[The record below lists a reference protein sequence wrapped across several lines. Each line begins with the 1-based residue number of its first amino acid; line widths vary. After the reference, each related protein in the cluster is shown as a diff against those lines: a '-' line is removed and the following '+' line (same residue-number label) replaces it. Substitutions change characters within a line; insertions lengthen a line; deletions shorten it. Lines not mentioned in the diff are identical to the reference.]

1 MAFSILSEALIADVR
16 DAGYDSEAVFAEA
29 FQDAADL
36 ELWGKSVLIG
46 KEDVY
51 KVTEDTWRFS
61 SHMAKLRRC
70 LKIAKESLVKPEVDK
85 AKADADAQAAHS
97 LATAQAMAAGG
108 SCNTQQS
115 SPLSLAMPQWPQAVQ
130 TNKLDADAR
139 RKLWHDFGNTYTGE
153 FILESDRPA
162 KQLVQSYWHQKVT
175 GELILV
181 PWKRLLSQAEENV
194 SVKGSGGNKES
205 RFLAI
210 MAEAHGMV
218 DDIEIDS
225 PTSHFRVTKAL
236 SLRATCWA
244 LVGWCHLKSA
254 KTFASH
260 VMEHFTKRPLEGS
273 GLRSPTAPEAEAADQ
288 ALVETLVSLMGHSNM
303 TLDQAI
309 YEVVDVRCMAAT
321 LLVPR
326 PLAAKAT
333 NNNTSHTHN
342 NMPTANGGPVRT
354 APQPKAT
361 PYGQSGQSKKMPCH
375 LFKKT
380 GACKFGDQCKFK
392 HTSGSGH
399 GRAKP

>member
-1 MAFSILSEALIADVR
+1 MRRLHTFWQQHRLWQRGAHATRNSRARCLSPCHSGRKQFRPTNWMLTPV
-16 DAGYDSEAVFAEA
+16 GNF
-29 FQDAADL
+29 
-36 ELWGKSVLIG
+36 GTTSVIPIPGSSSWRMTGQPSSSCSLIG
-46 KEDVY
+46 IRKS
-51 KVTEDTWRFS
+51 RGS
-61 SHMAKLRRC
+61 SSGYLGSACCH
-70 LKIAKESLVKPEVDK
+70 KP
-85 AKADADAQAAHS
+85 
-97 LATAQAMAAGG
+97 
-108 SCNTQQS
+108 
-115 SPLSLAMPQWPQAVQ
+115 
-130 TNKLDADAR
+130 
-139 RKLWHDFGNTYTGE
+139 RK
-153 FILESDRPA
+153 
-162 KQLVQSYWHQKVT
+162 
-175 GELILV
+175 
-181 PWKRLLSQAEENV
+181 NV
-194 SVKGSGGNKES
+194 SAKGSGGNKES

-254 KTFASH
+254 KSFASH
-260 VMEHFTKRPLEGS
+260 VIEHFTKRPLEGS

-333 NNNTSHTHN
+333 NNNASHTRN
-342 NMPTANGGPVRT
+342 NMPTADGGPVRT

-361 PYGQSGQSKKMPCH
+361 PYGQRGQSKKMPCH

-399 GRAKP
+399 GRATP